1 MLFQNLCLCP
11 QRNQTQ
17 DANEASQGKT
27 KSQFFKTRRRKR
39 AALPNPVY
47 CRAAQVQVKATS
59 KDSDVGG
66 LASGYR
72 SGLATKKR
80 MQVQIPPWA
89 RHLKRQFTP
98 NECTQWVFFVK
109 RILNQHKCKLNDTR
123 RLGFV
128 QIEFKFKIKTN
139 ISQRGQKTQINSK
152 GKHWQIF
159 FFHKHHF
166 TLFNLSENMT

>member
-17 DANEASQGKT
+17 DANESSQGKT
-27 KSQFFKTRRRKR
+27 KSEFFKTRRRKR

-72 SGLATKKR
+72 SGLVTKKSL
-80 MQVQIPPWA
+80 QVQIPPWA
-89 RHLKRQFTP
+89 RHLKGQFTP
-98 NECTQWVFFVK
+98 KCTQWASLTVFVKRFFVK
-109 RILNQHKCKLNDTR
+109 RFLNQHKCKLNDTR
-123 RLGFV
+123 RLGFFGV
-128 QIEFKFKIKTN
+128 RKLKLI
-139 ISQRGQKTQINSK
+139 QRENMFSRNTDRYSSFTSINSL
-152 GKHWQIF
+152 
-159 FFHKHHF
+159 HF
-166 TLFNLSENMT
+166 V

>member
-27 KSQFFKTRRRKR
+27 KSQFFKTRRRKC
-39 AALPNPVY
+39 AALPNSVY

-59 KDSDVGG
+59 KDSGVGG

-80 MQVQIPPWA
+80 VQVQIPPWA
-89 RHLKRQFTP
+89 RHLKGQFTP
-98 NECTQWVFFVK
+98 KCICKNASIFVK
-109 RILNQHKCKLNDTR
+109 IILNQHRCKLNDTR
-123 RLGFV
+123 KLGFV
-128 QIEFKFKIKTN
+128 QIVQLK
-139 ISQRGQKTQINSK
+139 
-152 GKHWQIF
+152 IF
-159 FFHKHHF
+159 FFVWNKNKYQP
-166 TLFNLSENMT
+166 TGSEN